1 MQGKT
6 VLMYACMQDRP
17 KVVQMLLSRG
27 ADVATVSNEVLITAV
42 TAATVYCIAGR
53 WCLCMITV

>member
-1 MQGKT
+1 MQGT
-6 VLMYACMQDRP
+6 TALMYACMQDRP

-53 WCLCMITV
+53 